1 MKRLLAAAA
10 LLFPIAIVVGC
21 SNREKVDPYA
31 DEVREREAFA
41 KRLLSEAD
49 AGRAFG
55 VSSRSDVQ
63 FEEGF
68 GILSYE
74 GDKEDGHPS
83 FTNHAFRWMGQNA
96 HVRLKSHGARPMK
109 LVLVGWVHKKV
120 VGTEPTI
127 HLYLD
132 GVYVGSS
139 KKIDP
144 GGHYWLETI
153 VPEWA
158 IRREWLDLVVRT
170 TAVGYHWG
178 DPPELKVLNV
188 YRFEW
193 TEAN

>member
-1 MKRLLAAAA
+1 MRRFFVVAAA
-10 LLFPIAIVVGC
+10 LLPVLAIIGC
-21 SNREKVDPYA
+21 SSRNKVDPYA
-31 DEVREREAFA
+31 DEVREREVFA
-41 KRLLSEAD
+41 KKLLLEAD
-49 AGRAFG
+49 AGRALG

-68 GILSYE
+68 GMLSYE
-74 GDKEDGHPS
+74 VDSEDGHPS

-96 HVRLKSHGARPMK
+96 HVRLKSHGQRPMK

-127 HLYLD
+127 NLYLD
-132 GVYVGSS
+132 GVYIGSS
-139 KKIDP
+139 HSISP
-144 GGHYWLETI
+144 EGHYWIETI

-158 IRREWLDLVVRT
+158 IQREWLDLVVRT
-170 TAVGYHWG
+170 TAVGYHWS
-178 DPPELKVLNV
+178 DPPELKVVNI

>member
-1 MKRLLAAAA
+1 MLLPLAAVA
-10 LLFPIAIVVGC
+10 GC
-21 SNREKVDPYA
+21 SKGEKVDPYA

-41 KRLLSEAD
+41 KKLLVGAD
-49 AGRAFG
+49 AGRALS
-55 VSSRSDVQ
+55 VASRSDVQ

-68 GILSYE
+68 GVLSFE
-74 GDKEDGHPS
+74 TDKEDGHPS

-96 HVRLKSHGARPMK
+96 HVRLKSHGQRPMK

-120 VGTEPTI
+120 VETQPTI

-132 GVYVGSS
+132 GVHVGSS
-139 KKIDP
+139 ASISP
-144 GGHYWLETI
+144 EGHYWIETI

-158 IRREWLDLVVRT
+158 IRREWLDLIVRT
-170 TAVGYHWG
+170 NAVAYHWA
-178 DPPELKVLNV
+178 DPPELKVLNI